1 MKRTSP
7 FLLLSIFTVLIF
19 FIFGTVRST
28 ASGPSGSR
36 QVIEADHAVPA
47 TVPELRTVVAGQGP
61 ASAIDQRAWQQ
72 IQALLEEKE
81 TRTAAQ
87 QKIDSQLL
95 YAIKM
100 RRGEKIANNVQSLSI
115 EVGADSSGMV
125 TVDIAAIVDDQ
136 LLKDLRGMGVAVS
149 NVFRQYNSLRAVVSL
164 EQLETI
170 ASFSQVRFIQPKQEA
185 LFSQTPV
192 EARKPFQPQPRYPGP
207 GVPQTWGPHEDFNE
221 RAARVR
227 TALQPVLDSTLAPNA
242 PPRIGS
248 VTSQGDTTHRAFIAR
263 GTFNVDGTGI
273 KIGVLSDGVD
283 SLTVSQGT
291 GDLGPVTVL
300 PGAGGF
306 GDEGTAMLEII
317 HDLAPGA
324 QLYFATA
331 VDGLPAFAQN
341 IRDLRTAGCD
351 IILDDVG
358 YFVESPFQDGQAPTV
373 VSPNNSGL
381 ATQAVNDVVASG
393 ALYFSSAANSGNL
406 NDGTSGTWEG
416 DFADG
421 GTLSLLPGG
430 KVHDFDPTAA
440 VAQFDTITGDGFLTN
455 FHWSDPLGASNND
468 YDLFIITDDGTTV
481 VGSST
486 NLQNGTQDP
495 YEAIFFAPTGYRVVI
510 LQNTGAANRL
520 LHLST
525 NRGELALSTDGET
538 HGHNAASGAY
548 GVAAVCAVCV
558 YPAVFDSSNE
568 VETFSSDGPRRI
580 LFNGDGSLITPGNV
594 SSTGGTLLQKPDI
607 TAADGTSVS
616 GAGGFPT
623 LFYGTSAS
631 APHAAAIAALIKS
644 ANPALTQA
652 QIKTALTSTA
662 IDIEAPGTDR
672 DSGAGIVMPFP
683 ALQSLGPPVVGRAF
697 LDLQT
702 VSKTETCC
710 NGNGFIEPGE
720 AGTLS
725 VTLKNLGILDA
736 TSGTA
741 TLTTAASGVTIVNGA
756 SNYPTLAASG
766 GSGANITP
774 FSISLSAS
782 MPHNPRV
789 EFTVTINYLGGHQP
803 SQSFT
808 FSVQFGIELIENGSF
823 ETGDFTGW
831 NVSTASTG
839 GEGTPFRFWS
849 VSQAGAGGFRPYGIR
864 PTAPQDGA
872 FVAWHGFGGGG
883 PLEFRMYQ
891 DVHIPAGMM
900 LNLSWKDRVQWNFC
914 CGATLP
920 NSYDVQLR
928 DPSTNAVLTTL
939 YTFSTGAAPGY
950 RRVGWLSHGY
960 DLSAY
965 AGQTVRIFFVQT
977 VSEFFTG
984 PGQVELDAISLSDGP
999 LPGPLPAPTPAPP
1012 GLYGGTRNGE
1022 LLSLDLSTGAG
1033 TQTGD
1038 LPGFF
1043 GSTEIEFNNNT
1054 RRGYTQFPDGFFAG
1068 QEFDITDGQ
1077 EIGNPNSTS
1086 GSFTGLEWVGS
1097 SLYGTM
1103 ITQDGGASQ
1112 LRTLDPAT
1120 GISTIIGPTGINNP
1134 ISGLAY
1140 DETSATMYGLTG
1152 GASGGSSNLVTV
1164 NLSTGA
1170 ATVVGAVGFNGGSLE
1185 FGPDG
1190 NLYAGSTARSTVG
1203 TGNLYRINKATGAST
1218 LVGPTN
1224 FFNITGLINVE
1235 AAAPTPTPTPTPPV
1249 TNTVKF
1255 NASTSSVTETLDATT
1270 KIVLTVSRTGD
1281 TSSAASVSYAT
1292 SDGSAVDRSDYL
1304 AAIGTLR
1311 FAAGETSKTITV
1323 FIVDDRLGEGTE
1335 AFNLNLS
1342 DPIGCAIS
1350 SPTVVVVTV
1359 YSNEFINGPN
1369 PVKDA
1374 NFNSDFFVRQHYL
1387 DFFNREADASGLA
1400 FWKNQ
1405 IDECTTQACREIRRI
1420 NVSAAFFVSI
1430 EFQET
1435 GYLVYKANQ
1444 AAFNSGETLK
1454 MRDFLLD
1461 TQEIGRGVV
1470 IGQPGADALLEANK
1484 QRFFL
1489 EFVQRSAFQA
1499 PTAYPTTMTA
1509 AQFVDK
1515 LNANTFDPRVLD
1527 STGALTPAQR
1537 DALVAQ
1543 LAPDPSSAALRAQV
1557 LRSISQNSLFHTR
1570 QFNKAFVLMQYF
1582 GYLRRNP
1589 NEAPEPFLDFSGYNF
1604 WLTKLNQFNGNFVEA
1619 ELVKA
1624 FIVSGEYQR
1633 RFGP

>member
-7 FLLLSIFTVLIF
+7 FLLLGVFAVLVF

-28 ASGPSGSR
+28 ATGPSGSR
-36 QVIEADHAVPA
+36 QVTAARRAVP
-47 TVPELRTVVAGQGP
+47 TTVAGLGSVTAKQEP
-61 ASAIDQRAWQQ
+61 APAIDQSAWQQ
-72 IQALLEEKE
+72 IQALLEEKK

-100 RRGEKIANNVQSLSI
+100 RRGESIASTVRSLSV
-115 EVGADSSGMV
+115 EVGADDSGRV

-136 LLKDLRGMGVAVS
+136 LLNDLRGMGVEVS
-149 NVFRQYNSLRAVVSL
+149 SVSRQYNSLRAIVSL

-170 ASFSQVRFIQPKQEA
+170 AGFHQVRFIQPKQEA
-185 LFSQTPV
+185 LFSQTRV
-192 EARKPFQPQPRYPGP
+192 EAQKRSLRQPLPSRSGQQ
-207 GVPQTWGPHEDFNE
+207 QTWRPFEDINE
-221 RAARVR
+221 RGARVR
-227 TALQPVLDSTLAPNA
+227 AALQPVLSGALAPNA
-242 PPRIGS
+242 PPLIGS
-248 VTSQGDTTHRAFIAR
+248 VTSQGDTTHRAYIAR
-263 GTFNVDGTGI
+263 GTFNIDGTGI
-273 KIGVLSDGVD
+273 KIGVISDGVQSLAD
-283 SLTVSQGT
+283 SQAT

-300 PGAGGF
+300 PGQAGF
-306 GDEGTAMLEII
+306 GDEGTAMLEVI

-331 VDGLPAFAQN
+331 FNSLPDFAQN
-341 IRDLRTAGCD
+341 IRDLRAAGCD
-351 IILDDVG
+351 IILDDVS
-358 YFVESPFQDGQAPTV
+358 YFVESPFQDGQTSAV
-373 VSPNNSGL
+373 ISPNNSGL

-421 GTLSLLPGG
+421 GTLGQVPGG

-440 VAQFDTITGDGFLTN
+440 VAQYDTITGSGFLTN
-455 FHWSDPLGASNND
+455 LHWSDPLGASNND
-468 YDLFIITDDGTTV
+468 YDLFIISPDGTFV
-481 VGSST
+481 IDSST
-486 NLQNGTQDP
+486 NIQNGTQDP
-495 YEAIFFAPTGYRVVI
+495 YEAIFFAQTDYRVVI
-510 LQNTGAANRL
+510 LQKTGAANRF

-558 YPAVFDSSNE
+558 YPEVFDSSNQ

-580 LFNGDGSLITPGNV
+580 FFNGNGSPITPGNV
-594 SSTGGTLLQKPDI
+594 SSTGGSVLQQPLI

-644 ANPALTQA
+644 ANPALTPA
-652 QIKTALTSTA
+652 QMKTTLTSTA

-672 DSGAGIVMPFP
+672 DSGAGIVMPFA

-720 AGTLS
+720 TGTIS
-725 VTLKNLGILDA
+725 VTLKNLGLLDA

-741 TLTTAASGVTIVNGA
+741 TLTTAVSGVTIVNGA
-756 SNYPTLAASG
+756 SNYPTLTASN
-766 GSGANITP
+766 GSGANLTP
-774 FSISLSAS
+774 FSISLSAG

-789 EFTVTINYLGGHQP
+789 EFTLTINYLGGHQP
-803 SQSFT
+803 AQSFK
-808 FSVQFGIELIENGSF
+808 FSIQFGVELIENGSF
-823 ETGDFTGW
+823 ETGDFSGW

-849 VSQAGAGGFRPYGIR
+849 VSRAGAGGFSGYGIV
-864 PTAPQDGA
+864 PVAPQDGLY
-872 FVAWHGFGGGG
+872 VAWHGFGGGG

-891 DVHIPAGMM
+891 DVHIPAGTT
-900 LNLSWKDRVQWNFC
+900 LNLTWKDRIQWNFC

-928 DPSTNAVLTTL
+928 DPSTNAVLTSL
-939 YTFSTGAAPGY
+939 YTFSTGAGRGY
-950 RRVGWLSHGY
+950 RRVGWRSHGY

-977 VSEFFTG
+977 VTEYFTG
-984 PGQVELDAISLSDGP
+984 PGQVELDAVSLSDGQ
-999 LPGPLPAPTPAPP
+999 LPAATPTPTPAAP

-1022 LLSLDLSTGAG
+1022 LINLDLITGAG
-1033 TQTGD
+1033 TEVSL
-1038 LPGFF
+1038 LPGV
-1043 GSTEIEFNNNT
+1043 GSTEIEFNNST
-1054 RRGYTQFPDGFFAG
+1054 RRGYTQFPDGEFAG
-1068 QEFDITDGQ
+1068 QEFEMSDG
-1077 EIGNPNSTS
+1077 EGIGDPNSTS

-1097 SLYGTM
+1097 TLYGTM
-1103 ITQDGGASQ
+1103 VTQARGPSE
-1112 LRTLDPAT
+1112 LRTLNPAT
-1120 GISTIIGPTGINNP
+1120 GISTVIGLTGINNP

-1140 DETSATMYGLTG
+1140 DETSATMFGLTG
-1152 GASGGSSNLVTV
+1152 GAAGGSSNLVTV

-1170 ATVVGAVGFNGGSLE
+1170 ATVVGSVGFNGGSLE

-1190 NLYAGSTARSTVG
+1190 NLYAGSTGG
-1203 TGNLYRINKATGAST
+1203 TGNLYQINKTTGAST
-1218 LVGPTN
+1218 LVGATS
-1224 FFNITGLINVE
+1224 FFNVTGLTLV
-1235 AAAPTPTPTPTPPV
+1235 APPSPAPTPTPPI

-1255 NASTSSVTETLDATT
+1255 SANTSSVTETLDATT
-1270 KIVLTVSRTGD
+1270 RIDLTVSRTGD
-1281 TSSAASVSYAT
+1281 TSGAASVNYAT
-1292 SDGSAVDRSDYL
+1292 TDGSATDGSDYI

-1311 FAAGETSKTITV
+1311 FAAGETSKTVTV

-1335 AFNLNLS
+1335 AFNLTLS
-1342 DPIGCAIS
+1342 NPIGCAIS
-1350 SPTVVVVTV
+1350 LPTVDVVTI

-1369 PVKDA
+1369 PVKDF

-1387 DFFNREADASGLA
+1387 DFFNREPDAPGLA

-1405 IDECTTQACREIRRI
+1405 IDECTTQACFEIRRI

-1444 AAFNSGETLK
+1444 AAFDSGEFLK
-1454 MRDFLLD
+1454 LRDFLRD

-1489 EFVQRSAFQA
+1489 EFVQRSAFLA

-1515 LNANTFDPRVLD
+1515 LNANTFDPGVPG

-1543 LAPDPSSAALRAQV
+1543 LTPDPASPTLRAQV
-1557 LRSISQNSLFHTR
+1557 LRSISQNSLFHAR

-1582 GYLRRNP
+1582 GYLRRSP
-1589 NEAPEPFLDFSGYNF
+1589 NEPPEPFLDFSGYNF
-1604 WLTKLNQFNGNFVEA
+1604 WLAKLNQFNGNFVEA
-1619 ELVKA
+1619 EMVKA
-1624 FIVSGEYQR
+1624 FIISSEYQR

>member
-7 FLLLSIFTVLIF
+7 ILLLSVFVIFLF

-36 QVIEADHAVPA
+36 QVTAAGSAFQTTFPKPGSAAARQVPA
-47 TVPELRTVVAGQGP
+47 PP
-61 ASAIDQRAWQQ
+61 IDQSAWQQ
-72 IQALLEEKE
+72 IQALLDEKE
-81 TRTAAQ
+81 TRTPAQ
-87 QKIDSQLL
+87 RKIDSQLL

-100 RRGEKIANNVQSLSI
+100 RRGEKIANNVQTLSV
-115 EVGADSSGMV
+115 EVGADTSGQV
-125 TVDIAAIVDDQ
+125 TVDIAAKVDDQ
-136 LLKDLRGMGVAVS
+136 LLNDLRGMGVEVS
-149 NVFRQYNSLRAVVSL
+149 NVFRQYNSLRAIVSL

-185 LFSQTPV
+185 LFSQTRGD
-192 EARKPFQPQPRYPGP
+192 ARKPLPPPQPSTSGP
-207 GVPQTWGPHEDFNE
+207 QQTWRPFDDINE

-227 TALQPVLDSTLAPNA
+227 AALQPALSGAVVPNA

-248 VTSQGDTTHRAFIAR
+248 VTSQGDTTHRAYIAR

-283 SLTVSQGT
+283 SLSVSQGT
-291 GDLGPVTVL
+291 GDLGTVTVL
-300 PGAGGF
+300 PGQEGF

-331 VDGLPAFAQN
+331 VNGLPSFAQN

-358 YFVESPFQDGQAPTV
+358 YFVETPFQDGQTATV

-381 ATQAVNDVVASG
+381 ATQAVNDVVAAG

-421 GTLSLLPGG
+421 GTIGSIPGG

-440 VAQFDTITGDGFLTN
+440 VAQYDTITGDGFLTN
-455 FHWSDPLGASNND
+455 LHWSDPLGASNND
-468 YDLFIITDDGTTV
+468 YDLFILSPNGTFV
-481 VGSST
+481 ISSST

-495 YEAIFFAPTGYRVVI
+495 YEAIFFAPTGYRLVI
-510 LQNTGAANRL
+510 LQKTGAANRF

-525 NRGELALSTDGET
+525 NRGELALSTAGET

-558 YPAVFDSSNE
+558 YPAAFDSSNQ
-568 VETFSSDGPRRI
+568 VETFSSDGPRRV
-580 LFNGDGSLITPGNV
+580 LFNGDGSQITPGNV
-594 SSTGGTLLQKPDI
+594 SATGGTLLQQPSI

-652 QIKTALTSTA
+652 QINTALTSTA
-662 IDIEAPGTDR
+662 IDIEAPGVDR

-720 AGTLS
+720 TGTIS
-725 VTLKNLGILDA
+725 VTLKNLGLQDA

-756 SNYPTLAASG
+756 SSYPTLTASN

-774 FSISLSAS
+774 FSISLSSS

-789 EFTVTINYLGGHQP
+789 EFTLTINYLGGHQP
-803 SQSFT
+803 SQSFN
-808 FSVQFGIELIENGSF
+808 FSIQFGVELVENGSF

-849 VSQAGAGGFRPYGIR
+849 VSQSGAGGFQGYGIL

-872 FVAWHGFGGGG
+872 YVAWHGFGGGG

-891 DVHIPAGMM
+891 DVLIPAGAM
-900 LNLSWKDRVQWNFC
+900 LNLTWKDRVQWNFC

-939 YTFSTGAAPGY
+939 YTFSTGAASGY
-950 RRVGWLSHGY
+950 HRVGWQSHGY

-977 VSEFFTG
+977 VTEYFTG

-999 LPGPLPAPTPAPP
+999 IPTPTPTPQGVP

-1022 LLSLDLSTGAG
+1022 LLSLNLTTGAG
-1033 TQTGD
+1033 TQFAS
-1038 LPGFF
+1038 LPGF

-1054 RRGYTQFPDGFFAG
+1054 RRGYTQFPDGSFAG
-1068 QEFDITDGQ
+1068 QEFDLNDGSSL
-1077 EIGNPNSTS
+1077 GNPNLTS

-1097 SLYGTM
+1097 TLYGTM
-1103 ITQDGGASQ
+1103 VTQTHGPSE
-1112 LRTLDPAT
+1112 LRTLDPST
-1120 GISTIIGPTGINNP
+1120 GISTIIGSTGINNP

-1140 DETSATMYGLTG
+1140 DDTSATMYGLSG
-1152 GASGGSSNLVTV
+1152 GAAGGSSNLVTV

-1190 NLYAGSTARSTVG
+1190 SLYAGSTG
-1203 TGNLYRINKATGAST
+1203 GLGNLYRIDKATGAST
-1218 LVGPTN
+1218 LVGATN
-1224 FFNITGLINVE
+1224 FFNITGLALVT
-1235 AAAPTPTPTPTPPV
+1235 AASPTPTPTPTPPV

-1255 NASTSSVTETLDATT
+1255 NANTSSVTETLDATT
-1270 KIVLTVSRTGD
+1270 KIELTVSRTGD

-1292 SDGSAVDRSDYL
+1292 SDGSAIDRSDYM

-1323 FIVDDRLGEGTE
+1323 FIVDDRLGEGAE
-1335 AFNLNLS
+1335 AFNLSLS
-1342 DPIGCAIS
+1342 NPIGCAIS
-1350 SPTVVVVTV
+1350 SPTVNVVTIH
-1359 YSNEFINGPN
+1359 SNEAINGPN

-1435 GYLVYKANQ
+1435 GYLIYKANQ
-1444 AAFNSGETLK
+1444 AAFNSGEFLK
-1454 MRDFLLD
+1454 LRDFLRD

-1489 EFVQRSAFQA
+1489 EFVQRSAFLA
-1499 PTAYPTTMTA
+1499 PAAYPTTMTA

-1515 LNANTFDPRVLD
+1515 LNANTFDPRVPG
-1527 STGALTPAQR
+1527 STGSLTPAQR

-1543 LAPDPSSAALRAQV
+1543 LAPDPSSPTLRAQV
-1557 LRSISQNSLFHTR
+1557 LRSMSQNSLFHAR

-1589 NEAPEPFLDFSGYNF
+1589 NDPPEFFQDFSGYNF
-1604 WLTKLNQFNGNFVEA
+1604 WLGKLNQFNGNFVDA
-1619 ELVKA
+1619 EMVKA

>member
-7 FLLLSIFTVLIF
+7 VLLLSVFAALVF
-19 FIFGTVRST
+19 FILCTVRST
-28 ASGPSGSR
+28 ASGPSGLA
-36 QVIEADHAVPA
+36 QLTPANHAIP
-47 TVPELRTVVAGQGP
+47 TTVAGLRSVAAKQEP
-61 ASAIDQRAWQQ
+61 AAEINQSAWQQ

-115 EVGADSSGMV
+115 EVGADDAGLV
-125 TVDIAAIVDDQ
+125 TVDISALVDDQ
-136 LLKDLRGMGVAVS
+136 LLNELRGMGVAVS

-170 ASFSQVRFIQPKQEA
+170 AAFSQVRFIQPKQEA
-185 LFSQTPV
+185 LLSQTRV
-192 EARKPFQPQPRYPGP
+192 ETLRPLQPQPRYPGP
-207 GVPQTWGPHEDFNE
+207 GVQQTWRPNEDRNE

-227 TALQPVLDSTLAPNA
+227 AALQPALSGALAPSA

-248 VTSQGDTTHRAFIAR
+248 VTSQGDTTHRAYIAR

-273 KIGVLSDGVD
+273 KIGVISDGVESLAD
-283 SLTVSQGT
+283 SQAT

-300 PGAGGF
+300 PGQGGF

-331 VDGLPAFAQN
+331 FNSLPEFAQN

-351 IILDDVG
+351 IILDDVS
-358 YFVESPFQDGQAPTV
+358 YFVESPFQDGQAATV

-421 GTLSLLPGG
+421 GTIGLVPGG
-430 KVHDFDPTAA
+430 KVHDFDPTAT
-440 VAQFDTITGDGFLTN
+440 VAQYDTITGDGYLTN

-468 YDLFIITDDGTTV
+468 YDLFILTPDGTSV
-481 VGSST
+481 IGSST
-486 NLQNGTQDP
+486 NIQNGTQDP

-510 LQNTGAANRL
+510 LQKTGAANRF

-525 NRGELALSTDGET
+525 NRGQLALNTQGET

-558 YPAVFDSSNE
+558 YPAAFDSSNQ
-568 VETFSSDGPRRI
+568 VETFSSDGPRRV
-580 LFNGDGSLITPGNV
+580 LFNGDGSQITPGNV
-594 SSTGGTLLQKPDI
+594 SSTGGTLLQQPSI

-644 ANPALTQA
+644 ANPVLTPA

-662 IDIEAPGTDR
+662 IDIEAPGSDR

-697 LDLQT
+697 LDTQT

-720 AGTLS
+720 TGTIS
-725 VTLKNLGILDA
+725 VTLKNLGLQDA

-741 TLTTAASGVTIVNGA
+741 TLTTAASGVTIVNGT
-756 SNYPTLAASG
+756 SNYPTLTASG

-774 FSISLSAS
+774 FSISLSS
-782 MPHNPRV
+782 SLPHNPRV
-789 EFTVTINYLGGHQP
+789 DFTLTINYLGGHQP

-808 FSVQFGIELIENGSF
+808 FSIQFGIELVENGSF

-831 NVSTASTG
+831 IVSTASTG

-849 VSQAGAGGFRPYGIR
+849 VSQAGAGGFQGYGIK

-872 FVAWHGFGGGG
+872 YVAWHGFGGGG

-891 DVHIPAGMM
+891 DVHIPAGMI

-950 RRVGWLSHGY
+950 RKIGWQSHGY

-977 VSEFFTG
+977 VTEYFTG

-999 LPGPLPAPTPAPP
+999 IPGPLPAPSPAPP

-1033 TQTGD
+1033 TQIGD
-1038 LPGFF
+1038 LPGF

-1054 RRGYTQFPDGFFAG
+1054 RRGYTQFPDGVFAG
-1068 QEFDITDGQ
+1068 QEFDMTDG
-1077 EIGNPNSTS
+1077 EGIGNPNSTS

-1097 SLYGTM
+1097 SLYATM
-1103 ITQDGGASQ
+1103 VSQSHGPSQ

-1120 GISTIIGPTGINNP
+1120 GISTIIGSTGINNP

-1140 DETSATMYGLTG
+1140 DETSGTMYGLTG

-1185 FGPDG
+1185 FAANG
-1190 NLYAGSTARSTVG
+1190 NLYAGSTGGAG
-1203 TGNLYRINKATGAST
+1203 KLYLINKATGAST
-1218 LVGPTN
+1218 LVGSTN
-1224 FFNITGLINVE
+1224 FFNITGLALVT
-1235 AAAPTPTPTPTPPV
+1235 AAAPTPTPTPTPPI

-1255 NASTSSVTETLDATT
+1255 NANTSSVTETLDATT
-1270 KIVLTVSRTGD
+1270 KIELTVSRTGD
-1281 TSSAASVSYAT
+1281 TSGAASVSYAT
-1292 SDGSAVDRSDYL
+1292 SDGSAIDRSDYL
-1304 AAIGTLR
+1304 PAIGTLR

-1323 FIVDDRLGEGTE
+1323 FIVDDRLGEGAE

-1342 DPIGCAIS
+1342 NPIGCGIS
-1350 SPTVVVVTV
+1350 SPTVDVVTI

-1374 NFNSDFFVRQHYL
+1374 SFNSDFFVRQHYL
-1387 DFFNREADASGLA
+1387 DFFNREADPSGLA

-1444 AAFNSGETLK
+1444 AAFNSGESLK

-1489 EFVQRSAFQA
+1489 EFVQRSAFRA

-1515 LNANTFDPRVLD
+1515 LNANTFDPRVPG

-1543 LAPDPSSAALRAQV
+1543 LAPDPSSSTLRAQV

-1589 NEAPEPFLDFSGYNF
+1589 NEPPEPFLDFAGYNF
-1604 WLTKLNQFNGNFVEA
+1604 WLNKLNQFNGNFVEA
-1619 ELVKA
+1619 EMVKA
-1624 FIVSGEYQR
+1624 FIISGEYQR

>member
-1 MKRTSP
+1 MKRSSP
-7 FLLLSIFTVLIF
+7 FLLLFVFVVLVF
-19 FIFGTVRST
+19 FIFGTVGST
-28 ASGPSGSR
+28 ASGPSGPP
-36 QVIEADHAVPA
+36 QETAANHAIPNNLFAGLRSVPA
-47 TVPELRTVVAGQGP
+47 KQEP
-61 ASAIDQRAWQQ
+61 APAIDQGAWQQ

-81 TRTAAQ
+81 ARTAAQ

-100 RRGEKIANNVQSLSI
+100 RRGERIATNVQSLSV
-115 EVGADSSGMV
+115 EVGTDDSGRV
-125 TVDIAAIVDDQ
+125 NVDISAIIDDQ
-136 LLKDLRGMGVAVS
+136 LLNDLRGLGVEVS
-149 NVFRQYNSLRAVVSL
+149 GVFRQYNSLRAAVLL

-170 ASFSQVRFIQPKQEA
+170 AGFSQVRFIQPKQEA
-185 LFSQTPV
+185 LFSQTRV
-192 EARKPFQPQPRYPGP
+192 GAKKPLLRQPRSSGS
-207 GVPQTWGPHEDFNE
+207 GQQTWRPFEDISD

-227 TALQPVLDSTLAPNA
+227 ASLQPVLNGTLAPSA
-242 PPRIGS
+242 PPKIGS
-248 VTSQGDTTHRAFIAR
+248 VTSQGDTTHKAFIAR

-291 GDLGPVTVL
+291 GDLGSVTVL
-300 PGAGGF
+300 PGAAGF

-324 QLYFATA
+324 QLFFATA
-331 VDGLPAFAQN
+331 VDGLPQFAQN

-358 YFVESPFQDGQAPTV
+358 YFVESPFQDGQTPAV

-421 GTLSLLPGG
+421 GTIGLVPGG
-430 KVHDFDPTAA
+430 KVHDFDPGAA
-440 VAQFDTITGDGFLTN
+440 VAQYDTITGDGFLTN
-455 FHWSDPLGASNND
+455 LHWSDPLGASNND
-468 YDLFIITDDGTTV
+468 YDLFILTEDGTFV

-495 YEAIFFAPTGYRVVI
+495 YEAVFFAPTGFRVVI
-510 LQNTGAANRL
+510 LQKTGAADRF
-520 LHLST
+520 LHLDT
-525 NRGELALSTDGET
+525 NRGKLALSTAGET

-558 YPAVFDSSNE
+558 YPAVFDSSNQ

-580 LFNGDGSLITPGNV
+580 FFNGDGSSITPGNV
-594 SSTGGTLLQKPDI
+594 SSTGGSLLQKPDI

-652 QIKTALTSTA
+652 QMKAALTSTA

-672 DSGAGIVMPFP
+672 DSGAGIVMPFE
-683 ALQSLGPPVVGRAF
+683 ALQSLGPPVVGKAF
-697 LDLQT
+697 LDLQA

-720 AGTLS
+720 AGTIS
-725 VTLKNLGILDA
+725 VTLKNLGLLDA

-756 SNYPTLAASG
+756 SNYPTLSASN

-782 MPHNPRV
+782 LPHNPRV
-789 EFTVTINYLGGHQP
+789 EFTLTINYLGGHQP
-803 SQSFT
+803 SQSFN
-808 FSVQFGIELIENGSF
+808 FSIQFGVELLENGSF
-823 ETGDFTGW
+823 ETGDFSGW

-849 VSQAGAGGFRPYGIR
+849 VSQAGAGGFLGYGIK
-864 PTAPQDGA
+864 PTAPQDGL

-891 DVHIPAGMM
+891 DVHIPAGTT
-900 LNLSWKDRVQWNFC
+900 LNLTWKDRVQWNFC

-928 DPSTNAVLTTL
+928 DPSNNAVLTTL
-939 YTFSTGAAPGY
+939 YTFSTGVERGY
-950 RRVGWLSHGY
+950 HRVGWQSHGY

-977 VSEFFTG
+977 VAEFFTG

-999 LPGPLPAPTPAPP
+999 LPGPAPAPTPAPP
-1012 GLYGGTRNGE
+1012 GLYGGTRDGQ
-1022 LLSLDLSTGAG
+1022 LLNLNLSTGAG
-1033 TQTGD
+1033 TEIGT
-1038 LPGFF
+1038 LPGF

-1054 RRGYTQFPDGFFAG
+1054 RRGYTQFPDGNFAG
-1068 QEFDITDGQ
+1068 QEFDMSEG
-1077 EIGNPNSTS
+1077 EGIGNPVFTS

-1103 ITQDGGASQ
+1103 ITSGGGASQ

-1120 GISTIIGPTGINNP
+1120 GISTIIGPTGINSP

-1140 DETSATMYGLTG
+1140 DETTATMYGLTG
-1152 GASGGSSNLVTV
+1152 GAAGASSNLVTV

-1170 ATVVGAVGFNGGSLE
+1170 ATVVGSVGFNGGSLE

-1190 NLYAGSTARSTVG
+1190 NLYAGSTARSG
-1203 TGNLYRINKATGAST
+1203 NTGDLYRINKATGAST
-1218 LVGPTN
+1218 LVGATG
-1224 FFNITGLINVE
+1224 FFNVTGLTLVTP
-1235 AAAPTPTPTPTPPV
+1235 APPTPTPTPTPPI

-1270 KIVLTVSRTGD
+1270 KIELTVSRTGD
-1281 TSSAASVSYAT
+1281 TSGAASVNYST
-1292 SDGSAVDRSDYL
+1292 SDGSASERSDYL
-1304 AAIGTLR
+1304 AAIGRLR
-1311 FAAGETSKTITV
+1311 FAAGETSKTITL
-1323 FIVDDRLGEGTE
+1323 FIVDDRLGEGAE
-1335 AFNLNLS
+1335 AFNLTLS
-1342 DPIGCAIS
+1342 NPIGCAIS
-1350 SPTVVVVTV
+1350 SPTVDVVTI
-1359 YSNEFINGPN
+1359 YSNEAINGVN

-1374 NFNSDFFVRQHYL
+1374 TFNSDFFVRQHYL
-1387 DFFNREADASGLA
+1387 DFFNREPDAAGLA

-1405 IDECTTQACREIRRI
+1405 IDECTTQSCFEIRRI

-1444 AAFNSGETLK
+1444 AAFDSGEFLK
-1454 MRDFLLD
+1454 LRDFLLD

-1470 IGQPGADALLEANK
+1470 IGQPGAEALLEANK

-1489 EFVQRSAFQA
+1489 EFVQRSAFLA

-1515 LNANTFDPRVLD
+1515 LNANTFDPRVPG
-1527 STGALTPAQR
+1527 STGALTAIQR
-1537 DALVAQ
+1537 DDLVAQ
-1543 LAPDPSSAALRAQV
+1543 LAPDPSSPTLRALV
-1557 LRSISQNSLFHTR
+1557 LRLITQNPPFHAR

-1582 GYLRRNP
+1582 GYIRRNP
-1589 NEAPEPFLDFSGYNF
+1589 NEAPEQFLDFTGYNF
-1604 WLTKLNQFNGNFVEA
+1604 WLGKLNQFNGNFVDA
-1619 ELVKA
+1619 EMVKA
-1624 FIVSGEYQR
+1624 FIISGEYQR

>member
-7 FLLLSIFTVLIF
+7 ILLLFIFTIVVF

-36 QVIEADHAVPA
+36 QETAAHQAIPNDLSAGLRSVPA
-47 TVPELRTVVAGQGP
+47 KQEP
-61 ASAIDQRAWQQ
+61 APAIDQAAWQQ

-81 TRTAAQ
+81 ARTAAQ

-95 YAIKM
+95 YAIRM
-100 RRGEKIANNVQSLSI
+100 RRGERIATTVPSLSV
-115 EVGADSSGMV
+115 EVGADDSGRV
-125 TVDIAAIVDDQ
+125 TVDISAIIDDEF
-136 LLKDLRGMGVAVS
+136 LNNLRGMGVEVS
-149 NVFRQYNSLRAVVSL
+149 SVFRQYNSLRAIVSL

-170 ASFSQVRFIQPKQEA
+170 ASFAQVRFIQPKQEA
-185 LFSQTPV
+185 LFSQTQV
-192 EARKPFQPQPRYPGP
+192 GAKKPLLRQPRSSSAGQ
-207 GVPQTWGPHEDFNE
+207 QTWRPFEDIND

-227 TALQPVLDSTLAPNA
+227 TALQPVLNGVLAPNA

-248 VTSQGDTTHRAFIAR
+248 VTSQGDTTHKAFIAR

-283 SLTVSQGT
+283 SLSVSQGT
-291 GDLGPVTVL
+291 GDLGSVTVL
-300 PGAGGF
+300 PGAAGF

-331 VDGLPAFAQN
+331 VDGLPQFAQN

-358 YFVESPFQDGQAPTV
+358 YFVESPFQDGQTPTV
-373 VSPNNSGL
+373 VSPNNAGL

-421 GTLSLLPGG
+421 GTLGVVTGG

-440 VAQFDTITGDGFLTN
+440 VAQYDTITGDGFLTN
-455 FHWSDPLGASNND
+455 LHWSDPLGASNND
-468 YDLFIITDDGTTV
+468 YDLFILTGDGTFV

-486 NLQNGTQDP
+486 NIQNGTQDP
-495 YEAIFFAPTGYRVVI
+495 YEAIFFAPTGFRVVI
-510 LQNTGAANRL
+510 LQKTGAANRF

-525 NRGELALSTDGET
+525 NRGKLALSTSGET

-558 YPAVFDSSNE
+558 YPNVFDSSNQ

-580 LFNGDGSLITPGNV
+580 FFNGDGSLLTPGNV
-594 SSTGGTLLQKPDI
+594 SSTGGSLLQKPDI

-652 QIKTALTSTA
+652 QMKTALTTTA
-662 IDIEAPGTDR
+662 IDIEAPGPDR
-672 DSGAGIVMPFP
+672 DSGAGIVMPFA
-683 ALQSLGPPVVGRAF
+683 ALQSLGPPVVGKAF
-697 LDLQT
+697 LDLQA

-720 AGTLS
+720 TGTIS
-725 VTLKNLGILDA
+725 VTLKNLGLQDA

-741 TLTTAASGVTIVNGA
+741 TLTTAASGVTIVNAA
-756 SNYPTLAASG
+756 SNYPTLAAST
-766 GSGANITP
+766 GSSANLTP

-782 MPHNPRV
+782 LPHNPRV
-789 EFTVTINYLGGHQP
+789 EFTLTINYLGGYQP
-803 SQSFT
+803 SQSFN
-808 FSVQFGIELIENGSF
+808 FSIQFGVEFIENGSF
-823 ETGDFTGW
+823 ETGDFSGW

-849 VSQAGAGGFRPYGIR
+849 VSQAGAGGFSGYGIL
-864 PTAPQDGA
+864 PVAPQDGA
-872 FVAWHGFGGGG
+872 YVAWHGFGGGG

-891 DVHIPAGMM
+891 DVHLPANGV
-900 LNLSWKDRVQWNFC
+900 LNLTWKDRVQWNFC

-928 DPSTNAVLTTL
+928 DPSTSAVLTTL

-950 RRVGWLSHGY
+950 RRVGWQSHGY

-977 VSEFFTG
+977 VAEYFTG

-999 LPGPLPAPTPAPP
+999 LPTATPTPTPAPP

-1022 LLSLDLSTGAG
+1022 LLSLNLTTGAG
-1033 TQTGD
+1033 TEIAI
-1038 LPGFF
+1038 LPGF
-1043 GSTEIEFNNNT
+1043 GSTEIEFNNTT
-1054 RRGYTQFPDGFFAG
+1054 RRGYTQFPDGVFAG
-1068 QEFDITDGQ
+1068 QEFDLNDGTG
-1077 EIGNPNSTS
+1077 IGNANST
-1086 GSFTGLEWVGS
+1086 GASFTGLEWVGS

-1103 ITQDGGASQ
+1103 VTQSHGPSQ
-1112 LRTLDPAT
+1112 LRTLDPTT
-1120 GISTIIGPTGINNP
+1120 GISTLIGSTGINSP
-1134 ISGLAY
+1134 IAGLAY
-1140 DETSATMYGLTG
+1140 DETTATMYGLTG
-1152 GASGGSSNLVTV
+1152 GAAGGSSNLVTV
-1164 NLSTGA
+1164 NLATGA
-1170 ATVVGAVGFNGGSLE
+1170 ATVIGSVGFNGGSLE

-1190 NLYAGSTARSTVG
+1190 NLYGGSTG
-1203 TGNLYRINKATGAST
+1203 LTGNLYRINKATGANT
-1218 LVGPTN
+1218 LVGPTS
-1224 FFNITGLINVE
+1224 FLNITGLTLVTP
-1235 AAAPTPTPTPTPPV
+1235 AAPTPTPTPTPPV

-1270 KIVLTVSRTGD
+1270 KIELTVSRTGD
-1281 TSSAASVSYAT
+1281 TSGAASVSYAT
-1292 SDGSAVDRSDYL
+1292 SDGSASERSDYL
-1304 AAIGTLR
+1304 AAIGRLR
-1311 FAAGETSKTITV
+1311 FAPGETSKTITL
-1323 FIVDDRLGEGTE
+1323 FIVDDRLGEGAE
-1335 AFNLNLS
+1335 AFNLTLS
-1342 DPIGCAIS
+1342 NPIGCAIS
-1350 SPTVVVVTV
+1350 SPTVLVVTI
-1359 YSNEFINGPN
+1359 YSNEAINGAN

-1374 NFNSDFFVRQHYL
+1374 TFNSDFFVRQHYL
-1387 DFFNREADASGLA
+1387 DFFNREPDPAGLA

-1405 IDECTTQACREIRRI
+1405 IDECTTQSCFEIRRI

-1444 AAFNSGETLK
+1444 AAFASGEFLK
-1454 MRDFLLD
+1454 LRDFQLD
-1461 TQEIGRGVV
+1461 TQEIGRDVV

-1499 PTAYPTTMTA
+1499 PTAYPTTLTA

-1515 LNANTFDPRVLD
+1515 LNANTFDPRVPG
-1527 STGALTPAQR
+1527 STGALTPVQR
-1537 DALVAQ
+1537 DDLVAQ
-1543 LAPDPSSAALRAQV
+1543 LAPDPSSPTLRALV
-1557 LRSISQNSLFHTR
+1557 LRLITQNSLFHAR

-1589 NEAPEPFLDFSGYNF
+1589 NEAPEPFLDFAGYNF
-1604 WLTKLNQFNGNFVEA
+1604 WLSKLNQFNGNFVEA
-1619 ELVKA
+1619 EMVKA
-1624 FIVSGEYQR
+1624 FIISGEYQR